1 MMGDVGGVEGGSRMV
16 DGIFR
21 KSEDG
26 MVEFFLFESLDFDFR
41 ENRRAPRRPS
51 SEGAQCQVPNKK
63 KDKNWWRNHH
73 FYVRKKIT

>member
-26 MVEFFLFESLDFDFR
+26 MVEFFFS
-41 ENRRAPRRPS
+41 
-51 SEGAQCQVPNKK
+51 
-63 KDKNWWRNHH
+63 
-73 FYVRKKIT
+73 